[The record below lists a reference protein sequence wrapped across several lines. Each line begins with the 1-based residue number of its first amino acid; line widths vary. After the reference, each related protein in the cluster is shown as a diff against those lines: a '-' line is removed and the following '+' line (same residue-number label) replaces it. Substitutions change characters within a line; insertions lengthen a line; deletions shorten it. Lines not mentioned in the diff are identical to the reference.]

1 MQNREILDM
10 LNTVYKDAIINR
22 DKMLSILKGSKFEQ
36 ILQKARENW
45 IEFKPTKQEA
55 ITAGIDS
62 SFNNTKFQGIE
73 LWATTAVSI
82 KSNGEVLVDL
92 HDSGLGSDIDLSR
105 IASRMEIDA
114 CEKTVDY
121 VDLVLMDGSLH
132 SQFMTRQSS
141 LDAAVVRMM
150 KKKDNVLFIAK
161 TSNTKKQFER
171 LGSLAGDIFYYSH
184 VTKDPGFS
192 KLFVEKK
199 YGQDK
204 VIASTFVRLSNS
216 TPIIK
221 LEFLGEDHSEDE
233 IKATLNKLY
242 KNSVGGYPYALK
254 LAHNN
259 CKISDKELAK
269 IVSLLGLSNEISSRE
284 VLG

>member
-1 MQNREILDM
+1 
-10 LNTVYKDAIINR
+10 
-22 DKMLSILKGSKFEQ
+22 MLSVLKGPKFEQ
-36 ILQKARENW
+36 ILNKAKENW
-45 IEFKPTKQEA
+45 IEYEPRKEDA
-55 ITAGIDS
+55 VTAGIDS

-82 KSNGEVLVDL
+82 KADGEVLVDL

-105 IASRMEIDA
+105 IASRMEIEA
-114 CEKTVDY
+114 CEKTVDQ

-141 LDAAVVRMM
+141 LDAAVVKTMR
-150 KKKDNVLFIAK
+150 KRNNVIFIAK
-161 TSNTKKQFER
+161 TSNTKKQFED
-171 LGSLAGDIFYYSH
+171 LGSLAGDIFYYNH
-184 VTKDPGFS
+184 VTKGPGFS

-199 YGQDK
+199 YGHDK
-204 VIASTFVRLSNS
+204 IIASTFVRLSDS

-221 LEFLGEDHSEDE
+221 LEFLGHDHSENE
-233 IKATLNKLY
+233 IKTTLNKLF
-242 KNSVGGYPYALK
+242 KSSVGGYPYALK
-254 LAHNN
+254 MAHNN

-269 IVSLLGLSNEISSRE
+269 MVSLLGLSNEIGSRE

>member
-1 MQNREILDM
+1 V

-22 DKMLSILKGSKFEQ
+22 EKILSILRGPKFEQ

-45 IEFKPTKQEA
+45 VEFMPTKEEA
-55 ITAGIDS
+55 VMAGIDS

-82 KSNGEVLVDL
+82 KSDGEILVDL
-92 HDSGLGSDIDLSR
+92 HDSGLGSDTDLSR
-105 IASRMEIDA
+105 IASKMEIDA
-114 CEKTVDY
+114 CERTVDT

-141 LDAAVVRMM
+141 LDAQVVKTM
-150 KKKDNVLFIAK
+150 KKRNNVIFIAK
-161 TSNTKKQFER
+161 TSNTKKQFEN
-171 LGSLAGDIFYYSH
+171 LGSLAGDIFYYNH
-184 VTKDPGFS
+184 VTKGPGFS
-192 KLFVEKK
+192 KIFVEKK
-199 YGQDK
+199 YGTDK
-204 VIASTFVRLSNS
+204 IISSTFVRLSDS

-221 LEFLGEDHSEDE
+221 LELLGNDHDEAE
-233 IKATLNKLY
+233 IKSLLNKLY
-242 KNSVGGYPYALK
+242 KTSIGGYPYALK

-269 IVSLLGLSNEISSRE
+269 MVSLLGLSNEIGSRE

>member
-1 MQNREILDM
+1 M

-22 DKMLSILKGSKFEQ
+22 EKILSILKGPKFEQ
-36 ILQKARENW
+36 ILQKAQANW
-45 IEFKPTKQEA
+45 NEFTPTKENV

-82 KSNGEVLVDL
+82 KTDGEVLVDL

-105 IASRMEIDA
+105 IASKMEIDA
-114 CEKTVDY
+114 CEKTVDE

-132 SQFMTRQSS
+132 SQFMTRQSA
-141 LDAAVVRMM
+141 LDAQVVRTMN
-150 KKKDNVLFIAK
+150 KKKNVIFIAK
-161 TSNTKKQFER
+161 TSNTKKQFEN
-171 LGSLAGDIFYYSH
+171 LGSLAGDIFYYNH
-184 VTKDPGFS
+184 VTNGPGFS
-192 KLFVEKK
+192 EVFVEKN
-199 YGQDK
+199 YGLDK
-204 VIASTFVRLSNS
+204 IISSTFVRLSDS

-221 LEFLGEDHSEDE
+221 LEFLGGKHDNDE
-233 IKATLNKLY
+233 VKSIMNKLF
-242 KNSVGGYPYALK
+242 KTSVGGYPYSLK

-259 CKISDKELAK
+259 CKISDKELGK
-269 IVSLLGLSNEISSRE
+269 MVSLLGLSNEIGSRE

>member
-1 MQNREILDM
+1 V

-22 DKMLSILKGSKFEQ
+22 EKMLSILKGPKFEQ
-36 ILQKARENW
+36 ILQKAQTNW
-45 IEFKPTKQEA
+45 NEFTPTKENV

-82 KSNGEVLVDL
+82 KTDGEVLVDL

-105 IASRMEIDA
+105 IASKMEIDA
-114 CEKTVDY
+114 CEKTVDE

-132 SQFMTRQSS
+132 SQFMTRQST
-141 LDAAVVRMM
+141 LDAQVVRTMN
-150 KKKDNVLFIAK
+150 KKKNVIFIAK
-161 TSNTKKQFER
+161 TSNTKKQFEN
-171 LGSLAGDIFYYSH
+171 LGSLAGDIFYYNH
-184 VTKDPGFS
+184 VTNGPGFS
-192 KLFVEKK
+192 EVFVEKN
-199 YGQDK
+199 YGLDK
-204 VIASTFVRLSNS
+204 IISSTFVRLSDS

-221 LEFLGEDHSEDE
+221 LEFLGGKHDNDE
-233 IKATLNKLY
+233 VKSIMNKLF
-242 KNSVGGYPYALK
+242 KTSVGGYPYSLK

-259 CKISDKELAK
+259 CKISDKELGK
-269 IVSLLGLSNEISSRE
+269 MVSLLGLSNEIGSRE